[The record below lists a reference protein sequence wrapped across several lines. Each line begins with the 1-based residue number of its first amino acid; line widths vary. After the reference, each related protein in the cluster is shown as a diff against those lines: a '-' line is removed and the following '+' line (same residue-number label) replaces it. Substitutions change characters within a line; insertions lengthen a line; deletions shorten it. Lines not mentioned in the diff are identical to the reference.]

1 MFDNLSNSL
10 EGAFKTFTGDNKIT
24 EINVATSLKE
34 IRRAL
39 VGADVNYKIAKEF
52 TEKVKVK
59 ALGTENVLNAVKPG
73 QLMVKIVQDELT
85 ELMEIGCDV
94 DTNSA
99 LPSRVVSELKAEMSQ
114 RYTDKGS
121 RLKDLKGSDDFGYDK
136 DTAWLWAIE
145 TNDEG

>member
-52 TEKVKVK
+52 TEK
-59 ALGTENVLNAVKPG
+59 
-73 QLMVKIVQDELT
+73 
-85 ELMEIGCDV
+85 
-94 DTNSA
+94 
-99 LPSRVVSELKAEMSQ
+99 
-114 RYTDKGS
+114 
-121 RLKDLKGSDDFGYDK
+121 
-136 DTAWLWAIE
+136 
-145 TNDEG
+145 